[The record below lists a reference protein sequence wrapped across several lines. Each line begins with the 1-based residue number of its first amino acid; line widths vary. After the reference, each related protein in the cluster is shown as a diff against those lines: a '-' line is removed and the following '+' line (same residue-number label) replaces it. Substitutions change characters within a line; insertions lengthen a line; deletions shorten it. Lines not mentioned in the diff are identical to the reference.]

1 MTTMSQLNNG
11 PLLGDLMALDSLQ
24 LDYKDIEKFETD
36 DQEAHIEAVCVQWIV
51 EEKRKEIGKH
61 LFWN

>member
-1 MTTMSQLNNG
+1 MNQLNNG
-11 PLLGDLMALDSLQ
+11 PLLGDLLALDSLAS
-24 LDYKDIEKFETD
+24 DYKDIEKFETD

-51 EEKRKEIGKH
+51 EEKRKDILKF